1 MSHGFHPAPGIDG
14 LHPQGGE
21 TILADRPQR
30 FAGIAFS
37 LSLRQQRVADVSF
50 VRIFRTDAEPNI
62 AQRLAEFIAQYK
74 HPGIGTATDEDAAQR
89 PIA

>member
-1 MSHGFHPAPGIDG
+1 MACTP
-14 LHPQGGE
+14 GGE

-74 HPGIGTATDEDAAQR
+74 HPGSAQR
-89 PIA
+89 LTKTLRSTSSLNTSP